1 MGKECIWG
9 LAVKYIR
16 LYVIAEG
23 QTEQRFVKEIL
34 AHHLGHYQISATAS
48 AVVTSR
54 GYKGGL
60 LSYQKAKN
68 DILRWVKEHQNADV
82 RFTTMFD
89 LYRLPADFP
98 GYQQAKQREPY
109 ARVAIL
115 ERALAEDINDPR
127 FIPYIQVHEFE
138 ALIFADPV
146 KLAAEYLGYESKI
159 EILQKISQE
168 KSPELINDGADTA
181 PSKRIMQVIPE
192 YSKAVGGINVVAA
205 IGLDQIR
212 RQCHHFNEW
221 LIKLETLSQ
230 D

>member
-1 MGKECIWG
+1 M
-9 LAVKYIR
+9 KYIR

-34 AHHLGHYQISATAS
+34 ANHLGDYQISATAS

-98 GYQQAKQREPY
+98 GYQQAKQRDPY
-109 ARVAIL
+109 ARVATL
-115 ERALAEDINDPR
+115 ERALAEDINDLR
-127 FIPYIQVHEFE
+127 FIPYIQIHEFE
-138 ALIFADPV
+138 ALIFVDPA
-146 KLAAEYLGYESKI
+146 KLAIEYLGYENKI
-159 EILQKISQE
+159 EILQKISDE
-168 KSPELINDGADTA
+168 KSPEMINDGADTA
-181 PSKRIMQVIPE
+181 PSKRIIQVIPE
-192 YSKAVGGINVVAA
+192 YSKAVGGINVVAS
-205 IGLDQIR
+205 IGIDRIR
-212 RQCHHFNEW
+212 QHCHHFNEW
-221 LIKLETLSQ
+221 LKKLEMLSQ
-230 D
+230 N